1 MSNGGKI
8 FKVTIMS
15 SGTLRLISIFCVVAA
30 AFVWSQKPD
39 KRMMFACAQAGSF
52 PAEGVAA
59 CNELLEGGGFHANE
73 HYQFRYWRYFGL
85 HESGQ
90 VAFAIRELTELQN
103 SDWDDRYRALLT
115 GASALSDS
123 QEYENSVELFERALD
138 VLPESYP
145 TERVANIWSQLAW
158 RYEAAGRLSDAMVA
172 SETAMGIAPDY
183 PYTVEINAWL
193 HRKNGAYDIAL
204 PILIRALELGPT
216 DDWAVGE
223 LPYLLSL
230 MERQDDL
237 DDILD
242 QLTQANPDLKTLEY
256 LFWLEMADEYTDVDD
271 EDYEK
276 TVGAFERGLAL
287 VPENASSQD
296 VAGAWTRLSWR
307 YQKLDRFEEARE
319 AVQIAYEIAS
329 DHAYT
334 LRHKSWLHRLDGE
347 YEIGLGLI
355 IRSLEIDPEH
365 DRGIRALLYTLKQL
379 DREDDVAQIHNTIV
393 VEHTPDRAS
402 ITEKWVDA
410 LEESG
415 EYVQAAELLE
425 AEFDLLQAEAKD
437 ERQLFMQL
445 ARMVNE
451 SGQAEARIAELTD
464 QIDAEPGDRFA
475 LYLLGSLHS
484 TREEFALSAFALQ
497 GLVRREPENAKAAG
511 LFLVNCLGAGDD
523 CPSLWPEKRGDRPE
537 ISCEDAIELS
547 AVAEPGILEPLEN
560 GISLY
565 EAMQDPD
572 KSWIVAATSY
582 TGATIAQIEVKQ
594 DNMITVAQAIILYD
608 AIMGCYPGSEGT
620 LVLQEQTRLQSAQ
633 EVGGKQ
639 VFFQDLYFHEN
650 LRQNRL
656 DLAWEVKGYDLDF
669 APQPTQE

>member
-8 FKVTIMS
+8 FKAFIMS
-15 SGTLRLISIFCVVAA
+15 SGILRLISIFCVVAA
-30 AFVWSQKPD
+30 AFVWSQNPD

-73 HYQFRYWRYFGL
+73 RYQFRYWRYFGL
-85 HESGQ
+85 HETGQ
-90 VAFAIRELTELQN
+90 VAFAVRELTELQN
-103 SDWDDRYRALLT
+103 SDWEYRYRALLT
-115 GASALSDS
+115 GASALSVAE
-123 QEYENSVELFERALD
+123 EYEMSVELTERALD
-138 VLPESYP
+138 VLPENHP

-172 SETAMGIAPDY
+172 SETAMGIAPDH
-183 PYTVEINAWL
+183 PYTVEISAWL

-204 PILIRALELGPT
+204 PILIRALELGPG
-216 DDWAVGE
+216 DDWAVRE

-256 LFWLEMADEYTDVDD
+256 LFWLEMADDYTDVEN

-276 TVGAFERGLAL
+276 TVDAFERGLAL

-296 VAGAWTRLSWR
+296 VADAWTRLSWR

-319 AVQIAYEIAS
+319 AVQTAYEIAP

-365 DRGIRALLYTLKQL
+365 DRGIKALLYTLKQL
-379 DREDDVAQIHNTIV
+379 DRGDDVAQIHNDIV
-393 VEHTPDRAS
+393 AEHTPDRAS

-410 LEESG
+410 LEEAG
-415 EYVQAAELLE
+415 EYAQAAELLE
-425 AEFDLLQAEAKD
+425 AEFDLLQEAAED

-445 ARMVNE
+445 ARMLIE
-451 SGQAEARIAELTD
+451 SGEAEARIAELTVRAN
-464 QIDAEPGDRFA
+464 AEPADRFT
-475 LYLLGSLHS
+475 LYLLGALHHA
-484 TREEFALSAFALQ
+484 REEFALGGNPLRD
-497 GLVRREPENAKAAG
+497 LVRLEPGNAKAAG

-523 CPSLWPEKRGDRPE
+523 CPPLWPKKRADRPE
-537 ISCEDAIELS
+537 ISCEDAIELD
-547 AVAEPGILEPLEN
+547 AIVHPNTLEPLEN
-560 GISLY
+560 GISFNEVL
-565 EAMQDPD
+565 QDPD
-572 KSWIVAATSY
+572 KSWVAASAAY
-582 TGATIAQIEVKQ
+582 TGATIAQMNGTRENRIG
-594 DNMITVAQAIILYD
+594 VAQATILYD
-608 AIMGCYPGSEGT
+608 AIMECFPDSEGT
-620 LVLQEQTRLQSAQ
+620 RYYREYTRSQSVQ
-633 EVGGKQ
+633 EVNGEE
-639 VFFQDLYFHEN
+639 VFFQDLYSHEN

-656 DLAWEVKGYDLDF
+656 DLAWEVKGYNLGF
-669 APQPTQE
+669 SPQPTRE